1 MAISFKEFSKN
12 PIIAVL
18 FLAILGVGYLYL
30 QNEKKSVAAIQRLE
44 GEIAEMKIEIRNLRA
59 ENKRLNEAFIET
71 LEKLNP

>member
-30 QNEKKSVAAIQRLE
+30 HNEKKSVAAIQRLE